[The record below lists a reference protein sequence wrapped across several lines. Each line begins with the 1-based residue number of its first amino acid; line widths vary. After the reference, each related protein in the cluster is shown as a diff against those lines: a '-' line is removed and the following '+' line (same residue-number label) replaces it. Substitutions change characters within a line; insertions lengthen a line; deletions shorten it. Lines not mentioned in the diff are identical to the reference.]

1 MMAEYTVIRDIDYYK
16 ESIELLYRITNNNS
30 YENLKLDMLK
40 RLEEREHAKV
50 IEQLD
55 KLSKIEEDIKREIDI
70 THMDIQFY
78 FRRFVTEDLCIAK
91 ILYQSMIHTVFQSDT
106 KAIKNYIKQ
115 SFQNIK
121 NDNTLQLSLENY
133 EMAVSKFEN
142 NQVMPYTDRIGN
154 LECEAAQKWQILDL
168 IEHSDEHLDRLFPIL
183 EHTISKM
190 KKFENILE
198 ELKKESCDYWE
209 EYFKKNEFMKLIN
222 IFFNMKEDSF
232 PTKPA
237 YIRPQIM
244 NYNKV
249 LLYGNDENAG
259 DYHILDVGI
268 TFDCEFRATKNTLT
282 KEQLCTGLKM
292 LSDPSKFEI
301 LRFIK
306 DKRAYG
312 QEIASEL
319 NLTTATIS
327 HHMNALITL
336 GLINLEKVDNRIY
349 YQTNKEAIYILLE
362 EVKQTLF

>member
-142 NQVMPYTDRIGN
+142 NQVM
-154 LECEAAQKWQILDL
+154 
-168 IEHSDEHLDRLFPIL
+168 
-183 EHTISKM
+183 
-190 KKFENILE
+190 
-198 ELKKESCDYWE
+198 
-209 EYFKKNEFMKLIN
+209 
-222 IFFNMKEDSF
+222 
-232 PTKPA
+232 
-237 YIRPQIM
+237 
-244 NYNKV
+244 
-249 LLYGNDENAG
+249 
-259 DYHILDVGI
+259 
-268 TFDCEFRATKNTLT
+268 
-282 KEQLCTGLKM
+282 
-292 LSDPSKFEI
+292 
-301 LRFIK
+301 
-306 DKRAYG
+306 
-312 QEIASEL
+312 
-319 NLTTATIS
+319 
-327 HHMNALITL
+327 
-336 GLINLEKVDNRIY
+336 
-349 YQTNKEAIYILLE
+349 
-362 EVKQTLF
+362 